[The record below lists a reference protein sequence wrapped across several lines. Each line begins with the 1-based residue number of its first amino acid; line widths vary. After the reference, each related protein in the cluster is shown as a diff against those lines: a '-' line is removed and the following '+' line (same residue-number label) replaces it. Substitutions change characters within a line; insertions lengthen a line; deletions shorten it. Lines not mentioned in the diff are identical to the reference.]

1 MKRALAVLL
10 LAAAMLDSRA
20 AGLIIVGDEAFWRGE
35 PPIIIPPGRPPWPE
49 PRPNPPTHRVMPPPR
64 PAFAPI
70 EMSFTKADVKIK
82 DQFATTKVE
91 QEFYNPNSQR
101 LEGTFLFP
109 VPKGAQI
116 DKFTMNIDGK
126 AVEAELLTAEK
137 ARGIYEDI
145 VRRQRDPALLEY
157 AGRGLFR
164 VRIFPFEPHS
174 RKNITLT
181 YSQLLKSDAGL
192 LSYALPLN
200 TEKFSAKPLRNVSVK
215 LAIDSK
221 RALKSIYSPTH
232 KVEVKRDGAHRA
244 TIGFEENN
252 VKPDSDFQLFYTQDD
267 NDLGLSLLTHKVAG
281 EDGYFLLLA
290 SPGVESKTTKVNP
303 KDVVFVLDTSGSM
316 AGPKLEQAKK
326 ALAFCVENLN
336 DSDHF
341 EVLRFSTEVE
351 PLFNELREASKSNR
365 SQAQKFIE
373 ALKPIGGTA
382 IDDALKK
389 AVALRPGNGSRPFV
403 IVFLTDGRPTVGDI
417 DERHIVE
424 NATKSNTSLTRIFSF
439 GIGTDVNTHLLDNI
453 ADATKAFSQYVLPEE
468 DIEVK
473 VSSFFTKIK
482 EPVLAN
488 PTLKFPEDI
497 RVTKTYPAPLPDLF
511 KGEQLIVVGRY
522 SGRGDGAIRVDG
534 SVNGE
539 SKKFAYDVKFAGDSD
554 DNDFIPR
561 LWATRR
567 VGYLLDEVRLHGE
580 NKELKDE
587 VTELARKYGI
597 VTPYTAYLIQEDE
610 TRRGVPLSM
619 QSINQSDRLRTAR
632 ESASYRRLDKDSSG
646 DLAVAD
652 ARSFQMLKQAQAPQS
667 SINAG
672 NFEALRGRMNAP
684 TAATPA
690 FGGASGGSG
699 RTYATSQLA
708 TEDRKKEALSYQEQ
722 NRFVAGRN
730 FFQNGSQW
738 IDSQVQSQRQAR
750 RVQLQFGSAEYF
762 SLAKTNANAKSWLAV
777 GRNVQFV
784 LGDTVYEVVD

>member
-1 MKRALAVLL
+1 MKRAWAVLF
-10 LAAAMLDSRA
+10 LAAAMLNSRA
-20 AGLIIVGDEAFWRGE
+20 AGLIIVGDEEFWRGS
-35 PPIIIPPGRPPWPE
+35 PSKRRIIPPRPRPPE
-49 PRPNPPTHRVMPPPR
+49 PR
-64 PAFAPI
+64 FEPI

-91 QEFYNPNSQR
+91 QEFYNPNSLR

-126 AVEAELLTAEK
+126 PVEAELLTAEK
-137 ARGIYEDI
+137 ARRIYEDI

-157 AGRGLFR
+157 EGRDMFR
-164 VRIFPFEPHS
+164 VRIFPIEPHE
-174 RKNITLT
+174 RKKITLT

-192 LSYALPLN
+192 VSFALPLN
-200 TEKFSAKPLRNVSVK
+200 TERFSAKPMRNVSVK
-215 LAIDSK
+215 LEIDSK
-221 RALKSIYSPTH
+221 RSLKSIYSPTH
-232 KVEVKRDGAHRA
+232 KVDVKRDGSHRA
-244 TIGFEENN
+244 TVGFEESN
-252 VKPDSDFQLFYTQDD
+252 VKSDSDFQLFYTQDD
-267 NDLGLSLLTHKVAG
+267 SDLGVSLLTHKVAG

-290 SPGVESKTTKVNP
+290 SPGVESKSTKVNP

-316 AGPKLEQAKK
+316 AGAKLEQAKK

-336 DSDHF
+336 DTDHF

-351 PLFNELREASKSNR
+351 PLFSELRDATKSNR

-389 AVALRPGNGSRPFV
+389 AVALRPDRGSRPFV

-417 DERHIVE
+417 DEHHIVE
-424 NATKSNTSLTRIFSF
+424 NATKSKTSLTRIFSF
-439 GIGTDVNTHLLDNI
+439 GIGTDVNTHLLDKI
-453 ADATKAFSQYVLPEE
+453 ADATKSFSQYVLPEE

-488 PTLKFPEDI
+488 PKLKFSDDI
-497 RVTKTYPAPLPDLF
+497 RATKTYPAPLPDLF

-522 SGRGDGAIRVDG
+522 SGKGDGAIQIDG
-534 SVNGE
+534 SVNGDA
-539 SKKFAYDVKFAGDSD
+539 KKFAYDVKFAGESEE
-554 DNDFIPR
+554 NDFIPR

-567 VGYLLDEVRLHGE
+567 VGYLLDEIRLNGE
-580 NKELKDE
+580 SKELKEE
-587 VTELARKYGI
+587 VTDLARQYGI

-610 TRRGVPLSM
+610 RRRDVPLSM
-619 QSINQSDRLRTAR
+619 QSIAPADGVRARREVSMYTRLNQDN
-632 ESASYRRLDKDSSG
+632 SG
-646 DLAVAD
+646 DAAVAG
-652 ARSFQMLKQAQAPQS
+652 ARSFQALKQADSPQS

-672 NFEALRGRMNAP
+672 NYEALRGAMSP
-684 TAATPA
+684 ATPTP
-690 FGGASGGSG
+690 GAGSG
-699 RTYATSQLA
+699 VARSVVANPGPA
-708 TEDRKKEALSYQEQ
+708 EERKKEAASYQQQ

-738 IDSQVQSQRQAR
+738 IDSQVQSQQQAK
-750 RVQLQFGSAEYF
+750 RVRVQFGSDEYF
-762 SLAKTNANAKSWLAV
+762 SLAKTNTNAKSWLAV
-777 GRNVQFV
+777 ARNVQFV